1 MDTRDRHLLHKL
13 AAVLL
18 LKLLV
23 LTALWWGFVRDQ
35 RVPVDAGR
43 AALQVLGTPGPA
55 SPTHPTGAKP

>member
-1 MDTRDRHLLHKL
+1 MDTRDRHLLRKL

-35 RVPVDAGR
+35 RVPVDAAR
-43 AALQVLGTPGPA
+43 AALQVLGDPGPDVH
-55 SPTHPTGAKP
+55 SHSTGAKP